1 MVANIKQ
8 KGTLA
13 ISRPRQACVKFSPRK
28 AALLLLNF
36 FQTFQ
41 VHIQSLMP
49 KKLIKLPIASSF
61 LLAYSLL
68 SGGLILLKNAL
79 MHYITIMHYAALLLY
94 GKHSQTCKLME

>member
-49 KKLIKLPIASSF
+49 KKLIKLPIAASF

-68 SGGLILLKNAL
+68 SGGLIITKECINAL
-79 MHYITIMHYAALLLY
+79 YYNHALCSTLTLWEAF
-94 GKHSQTCKLME
+94 TDM